1 MSITTTA
8 VPAPASRREQNAIQ
22 HDIEALEDPRSERSA
37 GKGTVSTNSQL
48 QIY

>member
-1 MSITTTA
+1 MQLELTWRSL
-8 VPAPASRREQNAIQ
+8 VCP
-22 HDIEALEDPRSERSA
+22 DIEALEDPRSERSA